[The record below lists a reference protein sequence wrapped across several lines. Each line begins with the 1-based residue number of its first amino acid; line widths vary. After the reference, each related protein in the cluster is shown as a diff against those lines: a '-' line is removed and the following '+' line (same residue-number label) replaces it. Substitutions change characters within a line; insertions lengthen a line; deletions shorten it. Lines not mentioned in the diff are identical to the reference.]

1 MPKAFPISNG
11 VKEKL
16 MIPSPAL
23 QEHTECTKHECIK
36 YFKQD
41 ALASLKDSAASGSG
55 ESR

>member
-1 MPKAFPISNG
+1 
-11 VKEKL
+11 